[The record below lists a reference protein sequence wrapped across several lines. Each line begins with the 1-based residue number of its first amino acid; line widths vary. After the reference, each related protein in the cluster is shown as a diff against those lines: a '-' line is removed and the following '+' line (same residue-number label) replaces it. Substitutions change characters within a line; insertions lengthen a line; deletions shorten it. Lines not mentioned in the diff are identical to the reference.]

1 MNEMEEQVISISEVF
16 EAIKKRW
23 TIIVA
28 ITLTATIISGIISF
42 FVIDPVYEASTKVFV
57 GKEENDNAAYNSS
70 EINMYQQ
77 LLQTYAQAI
86 KTKDLV
92 NRAISGLKYDGL
104 EARNVVESLTVN
116 PISNTQILQIKY
128 QSKDPNEAK
137 DVLKSVT
144 DEFIVTAK
152 ELVPNGNVRV
162 IEEVELPQN
171 PVSPNKKMNIAI
183 AFLVGLM
190 VSVGLVFL
198 LEYLDNTY
206 KNKDQLEKELGIPV
220 LGAIPDIESI

>member
-206 KNKDQLEKELGIPV
+206 KNKDQLEKDLGIPV
-220 LGAIPDIESI
+220 LGAIPDVDMV

>member
-1 MNEMEEQVISISEVF
+1 MNEMEEQVISISEIF
-16 EAIKKRW
+16 EAIKRRW
-23 TIIVA
+23 IIIVA

-162 IEEVELPQN
+162 IEEVELPEN

-183 AFLVGLM
+183 AFLLGLM